1 MKVKKII
8 TGGCSFTEGDT
19 WASLL
24 RDLCN
29 ENYPGVRFKNT
40 ALTSQGQELIQK
52 KISQELIESL
62 QEYQPEE
69 IVVLVMWSGTERKC
83 FYVNN
88 PYVISTDLKNV
99 WTDNRNPICD
109 LKNKHNPT
117 AAWYTCNW
125 YDLEK
130 SEYSTNIVKT
140 HFSLVEDS
148 AYAVHLS
155 LENIIFLQNLCKVH
169 NVKLYQMF
177 YMDYPLEDVEQ
188 YKDHEIVEY
197 LYKQFDQSSI
207 VDKKSIFTY
216 LKELNN
222 DELYFRKDAHP
233 TKQGHK
239 LWFDQVLLP
248 HVTNKGIFNV

>member
-1 MKVKKII
+1 MKIKKII
-8 TGGCSFTEGDT
+8 TGGCSFTEGET
-19 WASLL
+19 WSRALQK
-24 RDLCN
+24 LCN
-29 ENYPGVRFKNT
+29 KKYPEVTLNNT

-52 KISQELIESL
+52 KISQDLIESL
-62 QEYQPEE
+62 QHYNADE
-69 IVVLVMWSGTERKC
+69 IAVVVMWSGTERKC

-88 PYVISTDLKNV
+88 PYVISNDLKNV
-99 WTDNRNPICD
+99 WTDNRAPVCD
-109 LKNKHNPT
+109 LKNKTNLV

-125 YDLEK
+125 HDVARQ
-130 SEYSTNIVKT
+130 EYATNIVKT

-169 NVKLYQMF
+169 KVKFHQMF
-177 YMDYPLEDVEQ
+177 YMDYPLEDIET
-188 YKDHEIVEY
+188 YKNHEIVKY
-197 LYKQFDQSSI
+197 LYDQFDYSSI
-207 VDKKSIFTY
+207 VDTKSIFTY

-233 TKQGHK
+233 TEEGHT

-248 HVTNKGIFNV
+248 YLTVRDFFK